1 MRGFDYSSRR
11 YYFVTMVA
19 YERRNYFSDER
30 IAEAVLNV
38 LLSLKKEYEFNIYQ
52 YCLMPDHLHIVSGIG
67 KSEMSLS
74 RICGGFKSLSTKVFW
89 QFGKGKLWQR
99 QFYDHIIRGEED
111 FHECVKYTRLN
122 PVRKGLVEDWKDWKY
137 TASPDLDK
145 VFEIF

>member
-1 MRGFDYSSRR
+1 
-11 YYFVTMVA
+11 MVA

-38 LLSLKKEYEFNIYQ
+38 LLSLKKEYKFNIYQ
-52 YCLMPDHLHIVSGIG
+52 YCLMPDHLHIVLGMG

-74 RICGGFKSLSTKVFW
+74 RICGGFKSLSTKAFW

-122 PVRKGLVEDWKDWKY
+122 PVRKGLVEHWKDWKY